1 MLDAAPIAAV
11 LDENS
16 TINEPDDMT
25 GADEI
30 DLCKFSTEQK
40 VRFCAVCGENWG
52 PLFSKPKPRI

>member
-1 MLDAAPIAAV
+1 MSDAALIAAV

-30 DLCKFSTEQK
+30 DLCKFST
-40 VRFCAVCGENWG
+40 
-52 PLFSKPKPRI
+52 